1 MSNNKSILEKAKLQ
15 ETGMLRPNRTVR
27 MVSSFDN
34 LTAAENPTQREY
46 MLKLQLYSTFWSTEE
61 SLHLA
66 RQLAE
71 RCMMNEIYGC
81 IRHRMDALR
90 FAIHQQDAV
99 DANRILNEIEEIITP

>member
-34 LTAAENPTQREY
+34 LTAAENPTQWEY

-66 RQLAE
+66 RQLAD
-71 RCMMNEIYGC
+71 